1 MESFI
6 EKKKNFEIQKLYSI
20 KSQERLVSIHEFAEA
35 LGDAIDAKDKFTFKH
50 SEQVAVISYMLALAL
65 GFPGYAADIIHVAG
79 HLHDIGK
86 IYIPEIILL
95 KPDKLTFE
103 EFEIIKRH
111 PEYGAKIL
119 SRVTLCVKTGICDM
133 VLYHHERWN
142 GSGYPKGLSK
152 KDIPLGARIIAVA
165 DVLSALLQERPYRK
179 AFSWDEAME
188 EIIKNSGILF
198 DPDVV
203 NALIEIEGKIKT
215 WLGLT

>member
-1 MESFI
+1 
-6 EKKKNFEIQKLYSI
+6 
-20 KSQERLVSIHEFAEA
+20 
-35 LGDAIDAKDKFTFKH
+35 
-50 SEQVAVISYMLALAL
+50 ALAL
-65 GFPGYAADIIHVAG
+65 GFSGYAADIIHVAG

-86 IYIPEIILL
+86 IFIPESILL
-95 KPDKLTFE
+95 KPDKLTSE

-119 SRVTLCVKTGICDM
+119 SKVNFCIKSGICEM

-142 GSGYPKGLSK
+142 GSGYPKGLRE

-188 EIIKNSGILF
+188 EITKNSGILF

-203 NALIEIEGKIKT
+203 NALIEVEGKVKT
-215 WLGLT
+215 WIGLI

>member
-1 MESFI
+1 M
-6 EKKKNFEIQKLYSI
+6 KKLTKEQVFEIQKLCSI
-20 KSQERLVSIHEFAEA
+20 ASQRNFINIHEFSEA
-35 LGDAIDAKDKFTFKH
+35 LGSAIDSKDKFTFKH
-50 SEQVAVISYMLALAL
+50 SEQVAVISCMLALTL

-86 IYIPEIILL
+86 IFIPESILL
-95 KPDKLTFE
+95 KPDKLTSE

-119 SRVTLCVKTGICDM
+119 SRVNFCIKSGICEM

-142 GSGYPKGLSK
+142 GSGYPKGLRE

-188 EIIKNSGILF
+188 EITKNSGILF

-203 NALIEIEGKIKT
+203 NALIEVEGKVKT
-215 WLGLT
+215 WIGLI